1 MAFTKDYLY
10 DPEDQQASLF
20 AKALS
25 HPARITILRTLHSLG
40 TCSVETL
47 SANQPL
53 SQPSISQ
60 HLRILRNAQL
70 VICKEN
76 TPHTFYKLDVRNFEI
91 MRKKLKSL
99 LDSFE

>member
-1 MAFTKDYLY
+1 MAFTKNYLY
-10 DPEDQQASLF
+10 DPEDQQASQF

-25 HPARITILRTLHSLG
+25 HAARISILRTLHQFG

-47 SANQPL
+47 SSTQPL

-70 VICKEN
+70 VICKEK
-76 TPHTFYKLDVRNFEI
+76 TPHTYYSLDGKNFKI
-91 MRKKLKSL
+91 MKRKLKL
-99 LDSFE
+99 FLDSFD